1 MECSQQSML
10 RWIMRKRKML
20 ILEMCVMQMIG
31 KNGMFRLEKMAK
43 DINQVEH

>member
-31 KNGMFRLEKMAK
+31 KNGMFRLEKMVK
-43 DINQVEH
+43 DMKLVEH